1 MDVSYSANLSAGA
14 VMALLLVSVA
24 VYVYYAF
31 SLMTIAH
38 KTGTGSAWMAWVPIL
53 NVYLMCKVADK
64 PGWWLPGHHVR
75 PVHQP
80 RAHHY
85 SLDEDRRGQRV
96 PGWWGILMLVPVVN
110 FIVPGYLAFAE
121 SSEMPSGR
129 ADPSLENSASP
140 ESIARIIS

>member
-64 PGWWLPGHHVR
+64 PGWWLLVIMFVPFINLVLTIILWMRIAEVR
-75 PVHQP
+75 
-80 RAHHY
+80 
-85 SLDEDRRGQRV
+85 GF

-129 ADPSLENSASP
+129 P
-140 ESIARIIS
+140 IHH

>member
-1 MDVSYSANLSAGA
+1 MDYSFSTSMSAGA
-14 VMALLLVSVA
+14 VIALLFVSVA

-38 KTGTGSAWMAWVPIL
+38 KTDTGSAWMAWVPIL

-64 PGWWLPGHHVR
+64 PGWWLLVIMFVPFVNIVLTVILWMRIAEVR
-75 PVHQP
+75 
-80 RAHHY
+80 
-85 SLDEDRRGQRV
+85 GF

-121 SSEMPSGR
+121 PSEMPSGR
-129 ADPSLENSASP
+129 P
-140 ESIARIIS
+140 IHH